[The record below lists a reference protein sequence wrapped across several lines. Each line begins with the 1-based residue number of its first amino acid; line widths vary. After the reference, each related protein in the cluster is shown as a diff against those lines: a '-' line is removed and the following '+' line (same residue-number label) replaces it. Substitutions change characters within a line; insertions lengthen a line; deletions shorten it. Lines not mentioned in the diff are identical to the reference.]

1 MTSPRATFVAVRGAG
16 HAGYTIPVRF
26 VEVKHLSVRMS
37 AAFAIEITLSMC
49 CVKDIATCFSTPLA
63 RCRGA
68 WLGVGGPDERPTSR
82 RYGRS
87 EQPPTGRTAI
97 RDSAKRGRA
106 RSLTCFRSRVMV
118 VRVAARSFRWV
129 ANIGY
134 RCHVVMR

>member
-68 WLGVGGPDERPTSR
+68 WLGVGGRTSVR
-82 RYGRS
+82 RRDDMVGVSSPQQGALLFVIPPS
-87 EQPPTGRTAI
+87 E
-97 RDSAKRGRA
+97 
-106 RSLTCFRSRVMV
+106 VE
-118 VRVAARSFRWV
+118 
-129 ANIGY
+129 
-134 RCHVVMR
+134 HVH